1 MQLVKVSKSGGGGG
15 GSGTV
20 TSVGLSVPQPANP
33 AFSVSNSPILTAG
46 TIAISAN
53 GASNQ
58 FVDGTGALQ
67 NSVAFTNVGTA
78 LATLAD
84 PSAVR
89 YIRINANNSVDAIS
103 LATLKAELG
112 LLNGVQTTTLNN
124 TTPLSFTNITGC
136 ILALEPNSTY
146 VGRFAVSS
154 GCTSSAGIQFNFTF
168 PSGATMNAGIIS
180 STTAATAQ
188 NMRWTS
194 IVSGTNISSPALNTA
209 ASQVGFATF
218 DIVITTSATSGNL
231 TPAFASPSGGQ
242 TATIYNGATFI
253 QLQKIS

>member
-20 TSVGLSVPQPANP
+20 TSVGLSVPQPSNP
-33 AFSVSNSPILTAG
+33 AFSVSNSPIILSG

-67 NSVAFTNVGTA
+67 NSVAFTDVGTA

-136 ILALEPNSTY
+136 ILALDPNSTY
-146 VGRFAVSS
+146 VGRLVVSS
-154 GCTSSAGIQFNFTF
+154 GCTTTSGFNFTFTF
-168 PSGATMNAGIIS
+168 PSGATMNVGQIS
-180 STTAATAQ
+180 SAAATLQ
-188 NMRWTS
+188 TMRWQGIT
-194 IVSGTNISSPALNTA
+194 SGTNISVPLNQA
-209 ASQVGFATF
+209 NSQVGFATF
-218 DIVITTSATSGNL
+218 DIFISTSVTSGNL
-231 TPAFASPSGGQ
+231 TPAFACPSGGT
-242 TATIYNGATFI
+242 TATIYGNATFI